1 MLERV
6 RRKERGGMC
15 CDNLLCANCSRP
27 VAEAGCSVCR
37 AARAELHG
45 SQPLPMATFLA
56 VLAAL
61 LLVAVVLTA
70 R

>member
-1 MLERV
+1 
-6 RRKERGGMC
+6 MC
-15 CDNLLCANCSRP
+15 CDNLVCASCSRP
-27 VAEAGCSVCR
+27 VAEAGCTVCR
-37 AARAELHG
+37 AARAQLHG

-61 LLVAVVLTA
+61 LLLAVLLS

>member
-1 MLERV
+1 V
-6 RRKERGGMC
+6 C
-15 CDNLLCANCSRP
+15 CDNLVCASCSRP
-27 VAEAGCSVCR
+27 VAEAGCRVCR

-45 SQPLPMATFLA
+45 GHPLPMATFLA

-61 LLVAVVLTA
+61 LLLAVLLTA

>member
-1 MLERV
+1 
-6 RRKERGGMC
+6 MC
-15 CDNLLCANCSRP
+15 CDNVVCASCSRP
-27 VAEAGCSVCR
+27 LAQAGCSVCR

-45 SQPLPMATFLA
+45 SQPLPMATFVA

-61 LLVAVVLTA
+61 LLLAVLLA

>member
-1 MLERV
+1 
-6 RRKERGGMC
+6 MC
-15 CDNLLCANCSRP
+15 CDNLVCASCSRP
-27 VAEAGCSVCR
+27 VAEARCSVCR

-61 LLVAVVLTA
+61 LLVAVLLTA

>member
-1 MLERV
+1 
-6 RRKERGGMC
+6 MC
-15 CDNLLCANCSRP
+15 CDNLLCGRCSRP
-27 VAEAGCSVCR
+27 VAEAGCPVCR

-61 LLVAVVLTA
+61 LLLAVLLAA

>member
-1 MLERV
+1 
-6 RRKERGGMC
+6 MC
-15 CDNLLCANCSRP
+15 CDNLLCASCSRP
-27 VAEAGCSVCR
+27 VAEAGCTVCR

-45 SQPLPMATFLA
+45 SQPLSMATFVA

-61 LLVAVVLTA
+61 LLLAVVLTA

>member
-1 MLERV
+1 
-6 RRKERGGMC
+6 MC
-15 CDNLLCANCSRP
+15 CDNLLCASCSRP

-45 SQPLPMATFLA
+45 SRPVPMATFLA

-61 LLVAVVLTA
+61 LLLAVVLTA

>member
-1 MLERV
+1 
-6 RRKERGGMC
+6 MC
-15 CDNLLCANCSRP
+15 CDHLLCASCSRP
-27 VAEAGCSVCR
+27 VAEASCTVCR
-37 AARAELHG
+37 AARAELHR

-61 LLVAVVLTA
+61 LLLAMVLTA

>member
-1 MLERV
+1 
-6 RRKERGGMC
+6 MC
-15 CDNLLCANCSRP
+15 CDNLVCASCSRP
-27 VAEAGCSVCR
+27 VAEAGCTVCR

-45 SQPLPMATFLA
+45 RQPLPMATFLA

-61 LLVAVVLTA
+61 LLVAVLMA